1 MNTIEL
7 SHVSYRYGRVTA
19 LRDATL
25 TVPEG
30 ALYALLGPN
39 GSGKTTLLQIL
50 MGLRRP
56 ATGHATVLG
65 IDAAHLAAHERN
77 RVGYVAEGQV
87 LPGWMKLAQLEAYL
101 APLYETWDAQ
111 LARELRDRF
120 ELDPTRKI
128 RTLSRGERMKAAL
141 LCALAPRPKLLVM
154 DEPFTGMDA
163 LVKDELVR
171 GLLASS
177 GAEGWTVLVCS
188 HDIGELELLADW
200 LGILDHGT
208 VRLSETMDRA
218 REQFTRIDVTLPG
231 DRTLA
236 DVGAQPADWMSV
248 ETTGTGRRIG
258 FVLRADSHE
267 AAEHMVRAR
276 LGESAHIESREAS
289 LREIFVALAST
300 GLAHHPA
307 EAAA

>member
-1 MNTIEL
+1 MNAIEL
-7 SHVSYRYGRVTA
+7 SHVSYRYGRLTA
-19 LRDATL
+19 LRDVAL
-25 TVPEG
+25 AVPEG

-50 MGLRRP
+50 MGLRRA
-56 ATGHATVLG
+56 ATGRATILG
-65 IDAAHLAAHERN
+65 IDAAHLATRERS
-77 RVGYVAEGQV
+77 RIGYVAEGQV

-101 APLYETWDAQ
+101 APLYETWDKQ
-111 LARELRDRF
+111 LARDLRDRF

-163 LVKDELVR
+163 LVKDDLVR

-188 HDIGELELLADW
+188 HDIGELELLADG
-200 LGILDHGT
+200 LGFLDRGT
-208 VRLSETMDRA
+208 VRLSEPMDRA

-231 DRTLA
+231 DRMLA
-236 DVGAQPADWMSV
+236 EIGAPPAEWMSV
-248 ETTGTGRRIG
+248 ETTGRRIG
-258 FVLRADSHE
+258 FVVRADSHA
-267 AAEHMVRAR
+267 AAERMVRAR
-276 LGESAHIESREAS
+276 LGEAAHIESREAS
-289 LREIFVALAST
+289 LREIFVALTSKDVAQ
-300 GLAHHPA
+300 HQA

>member
-1 MNTIEL
+1 MNAIEL
-7 SHVSYRYGRVTA
+7 SHVSYRYGRVSA

-50 MGLRRP
+50 MGLRRA
-56 ATGHATVLG
+56 ATGRATVLG
-65 IDAAHLAAHERN
+65 IDAAHLAAHERS

-163 LVKDELVR
+163 LVKDDLVR

-200 LGILDHGT
+200 LGFLDHGT
-208 VRLSETMDRA
+208 VSLSEPMDRA
-218 REQFTRIDVTLPG
+218 REQFTRIDVTLPS
-231 DRTLA
+231 DRALA
-236 DVGAQPADWMSV
+236 DIGALPAEWMSV
-248 ETTGTGRRIG
+248 ETAAGGRRIG
-258 FVLRADSHE
+258 FALRAESRA

-276 LGESAHIESREAS
+276 LGEAARIESREAS

-300 GLAHHPA
+300 GPAHHPA

>member
-1 MNTIEL
+1 MNAIEL

-19 LRDATL
+19 LRDVSL

-50 MGLRRP
+50 MGLRRA
-56 ATGHATVLG
+56 ATGRATVLG
-65 IDAAHLAAHERN
+65 IDAAHLAANERS

-101 APLYETWDAQ
+101 APLYDTWDAQ

-120 ELDPTRKI
+120 ELDPTRRI

-163 LVKDELVR
+163 LVKDDLVR

-177 GAEGWTVLVCS
+177 GTEGWTVLVCS

-200 LGILDHGT
+200 LGFLDHGT
-208 VRLSETMDRA
+208 LRLSEPMDRT

-231 DRTLA
+231 DRALA
-236 DVGAQPADWMSV
+236 DVGALPAEWMSV
-248 ETTGTGRRIG
+248 ETTGRRIG

-267 AAEHMVRAR
+267 AAEQMVRAR
-276 LGESAHIESREAS
+276 LGEAAHIESREAS
-289 LREIFVALAST
+289 LREIFVALASKDV
-300 GLAHHPA
+300 AEHPA

>member
-1 MNTIEL
+1 MNAIEL

-19 LRDATL
+19 LRDVSL

-50 MGLRRP
+50 MGLRRA
-56 ATGHATVLG
+56 ATGRATVLG
-65 IDAAHLAAHERN
+65 IDAAHLAANERS

-101 APLYETWDAQ
+101 APLYDTWDAQ

-163 LVKDELVR
+163 LVKDDLVR

-177 GAEGWTVLVCS
+177 GTEGWTVLVCS

-200 LGILDHGT
+200 LGFLDHGT
-208 VRLSETMDRA
+208 LRLSEPMDRT

-231 DRTLA
+231 DRALA
-236 DVGAQPADWMSV
+236 DVGALPAEWMSV
-248 ETTGTGRRIG
+248 ETTGRRIG

-267 AAEHMVRAR
+267 AAEQMVRAR
-276 LGESAHIESREAS
+276 LGEAAHIESREAS
-289 LREIFVALAST
+289 LREIFVALASKDV
-300 GLAHHPA
+300 AEHPA